1 MNCGEDLKERL
12 GELQEMMK
20 AAADG
25 IRESGRAFI
34 IVFEGLDASG
44 KSGCIKRITK
54 PLDPFQYSVIPTAK
68 PTAEQYRY
76 HYLKRFWDTLPEYG
90 KIAVY
95 DRSWYGRVLVERV
108 EGYAAHSQWN
118 RAYRE
123 INAFEKLLY
132 DDGAVIVKLW
142 LDISEEEQF
151 QRFMERKN
159 NPKKAHKLTEED
171 WRNRAKR
178 PMYDEAAADML
189 RLTSTPYAPWTVIDA
204 DSKPEARVRVL
215 ETILSA
221 AELML

>member
-1 MNCGEDLKERL
+1 MHCREDLKERL

-44 KSGCIKRITK
+44 KSGCIKRVTK
-54 PLDPFQYSVIPTAK
+54 TLDPFQYSVIPTAK
-68 PTAEQYRY
+68 PTAAQYRY

-108 EGYAAHSQWN
+108 EGFASQSQWN

-142 LDISEEEQF
+142 LDISDEEQLR
-151 QRFMERKN
+151 RFMIRKN
-159 NPKKAHKLTEED
+159 NPKKAHKLTDED

-189 RLTSTPYAPWTVIDA
+189 RFTNTPYAPWTVIEA
-204 DSKPEARVRVL
+204 DSKPEARINVL

-221 AELML
+221 AEFML

>member
-1 MNCGEDLKERL
+1 MHYKEDLKERL
-12 GELQEMMK
+12 NELQEMMK

-25 IRESGRAFI
+25 IRESERAFI

-44 KSGCIKRITK
+44 KSGCIKRVTK
-54 PLDPFQYSVIPTAK
+54 TLDPFQYSVIPTAK
-68 PTAEQYRY
+68 PTEAQYRY
-76 HYLKRFWDTLPEYG
+76 HYLKRFWDTLPAYG

-108 EGYAAHSQWN
+108 EGLASRSEWS

-123 INAFEKLLY
+123 INAFEELLY

-142 LDISEEEQF
+142 LDVSEEEQF
-151 QRFMERKN
+151 RRFMARKN
-159 NPKKAHKLTEED
+159 NPEKAHKLTEED

-178 PMYDEAAADML
+178 PLYDEAVTDML
-189 RLTSTPYAPWTVIDA
+189 RFTHTPYAPWTVIEA
-204 DSKPEARVRVL
+204 DSKPEARVRAL

-221 AELML
+221 AELMM